1 MLSMTAPPPQIE
13 PPPRRSYLLLILA
26 AALFALCVLLA
37 GGIFITLRTRPAT
50 GQPLHE
56 RALSNLVVV
65 PQRNLLFGLQGSEN
79 EPSLVDVVAID
90 LSSKVE
96 MARWKLSGDR
106 PHYAVSPDG
115 KLLVE
120 GSWPLGNL
128 AFWDVG
134 TKKQLKRLE
143 TQCTALAFS
152 PDGKTL
158 AVCEGN
164 ALALWN
170 PVTRTRGKE
179 LEARPD
185 LLLQYLI
192 FHDGGKRLLAANYD
206 GRTTDW
212 NVETG
217 KAERKFSLHDPE
229 LGGTFYGFILSP
241 DERYL
246 ATMELLSDYK
256 RSNRVKLWDL
266 TGDGKPKSLWQKP
279 GTSALAFSPDSQ
291 LLAMGLAKEY
301 AVRYAQKADGETMQV
316 LRVPSGE
323 VASSFPAGKRH
334 APAFAAAFT
343 PDGRRVIESSG
354 TGVQTWS
361 VP

>member
-1 MLSMTAPPPQIE
+1 MTPPPPDIE
-13 PPPRRSYLLLILA
+13 PPPPKSYLLLALGA
-26 AALFALCVLLA
+26 GLFALCVLLA
-37 GGIFITLRTRPAT
+37 VGIVVALGTRPAT
-50 GQPLHE
+50 GQPLHDQ
-56 RALSNLVVV
+56 ALSNLVVV

-79 EPSLVDVVAID
+79 EASLMDVVAID

-115 KLLVE
+115 ELLVE

-134 TKKQLKRLE
+134 TKKQLKRIE

-158 AVCEGN
+158 AVCEAN
-164 ALALWN
+164 ALALWD

-192 FHDGGKRLLAANYD
+192 FYDGGKRLLAANYD

-246 ATMELLSDYK
+246 ATMELLSDHK
-256 RSNRVKLWDL
+256 RSNRVQLWDL
-266 TGDGKPKSLWQKP
+266 AGEGKPKSLWQKP
-279 GTSALAFSPDSQ
+279 GTTAIAFSPDSQ
-291 LLAMGLAKEY
+291 LLAIGVPQEYSVRVAK
-301 AVRYAQKADGETMQV
+301 KAEGETMQL

-323 VASSFPAGKRH
+323 VASAFPAGKRH

-343 PDGRRVIESSG
+343 PDGRRVIEASG
-354 TGVQTWS
+354 TGLQTWS